1 MYDKVMK
8 NVKKSAIVTGLIVAS
23 AMANPSS
30 NKANAVVELPSIIN
44 DNMVLQRETDAAI
57 WGWDAPNTKV
67 SILFR
72 GKQYVAVVDGDGRW
86 TTRVASGA
94 AGTSFPL
101 TIKGSSSV
109 TLKNV
114 AVGEVWI
121 AGGQSNMWWHVSNS
135 RNAATEAKN
144 GDLPMIR
151 VWDATIN
158 SPSQGGF
165 HATTPQRT
173 VNAQWKIAT
182 PQNVPD
188 FPGVP
193 YFFARELQKKL
204 GVPVGIVHVAV
215 PGTDIELHM
224 NATTVRAILPQMT
237 EIADLKK
244 QLYPQQKQAF
254 DSARATW
261 GNDKA
266 AVEKAGKPVP
276 EEPKA
281 PENPDNANY
290 AGSLYNGMVAP
301 AAPFTA
307 KGFLWWQGENNA
319 GRADQYRVLF
329 PALIDDWRKLWKDD
343 TLPFLFVELANFGP
357 RQSESEP
364 VRDDAWPAMRDAQ
377 RSALSSP
384 KTYRIAAID
393 ILDSEPQGA
402 SWNIHPINKQLAGN
416 RLFLTA
422 LANVYGDKTVTWSG
436 PVFSSAAF
444 KSQIATV
451 IFSHATGLKP
461 REGTQLK
468 GFAIAGSDRKWFS
481 AQAKIVG
488 NTVVL
493 SSKDVTKPV
502 AVRYD
507 WHISPNGNLVNSAG
521 LPMFPF
527 RSDKWNLMTQ

>member
-8 NVKKSAIVTGLIVAS
+8 NVKKSAIVTGLVVAS

-30 NKANAVVELPSIIN
+30 NKANAAVELPSIIN

-72 GKQYVAVVDGDGRW
+72 GKQYVAVADGDGRW

-135 RNAATEAKN
+135 RDAATEAKN

-165 HATTPQRT
+165 YATTPQRT

-224 NATTVRAILPQMT
+224 NAPTVRAILPQMT

-281 PENPDNANY
+281 PKKPDNANY

-343 TLPFLFVELANFGP
+343 T
-357 RQSESEP
+357 
-364 VRDDAWPAMRDAQ
+364 
-377 RSALSSP
+377 
-384 KTYRIAAID
+384 
-393 ILDSEPQGA
+393 
-402 SWNIHPINKQLAGN
+402 
-416 RLFLTA
+416 
-422 LANVYGDKTVTWSG
+422 
-436 PVFSSAAF
+436 
-444 KSQIATV
+444 
-451 IFSHATGLKP
+451 
-461 REGTQLK
+461 
-468 GFAIAGSDRKWFS
+468 
-481 AQAKIVG
+481 
-488 NTVVL
+488 
-493 SSKDVTKPV
+493 
-502 AVRYD
+502 RY
-507 WHISPNGNLVNSAG
+507 
-521 LPMFPF
+521 
-527 RSDKWNLMTQ
+527 